1 MSISDIF
8 MNEHMVNLV
17 VYGFQCAFGMYIICF
32 ILFMIAVLLSMTVY
46 VGGIVSNI
54 LDSIIKYLKRS

>member
-17 VYGFQCAFGMYIICF
+17 VYGFQSAFGMFIICF